1 MDMET
6 GLALTLRWTCS
17 EALGRRVQLGGAQ
30 AAGQQVRAGPGGDGG
45 RAVGVV
51 RSDRILNRLSQ
62 ANLICCPSNVGQG
75 GQELG
80 RREGSRP
87 ERCSW
92 GCLTWDGEDRG
103 QEFRLDDGAEVSVG
117 CQVDLPMR
125 WSGRVQN
132 PGEVRAAGWEGQPCD
147 VEAPTH
153 VTLALA
159 PCRKPGPAPSPR
171 VARSCS
177 GTSLPTYPITPQ
189 GLSHFL
195 VYSQQ

>member
-1 MDMET
+1 MET

-62 ANLICCPSNVGQG
+62 ANLICRPSDVGRG

-92 GCLTWDGEDRG
+92 SCLTWDGEDRG
-103 QEFRLDDGAEVSVG
+103 QEFRLDDEAEVSVG
-117 CQVDLPMR
+117 CQVDLLMR
-125 WSGRVQN
+125 WSGRIQGTFGLLDGRGN
-132 PGEVRAAGWEGQPCD
+132 PVTWKLPRTSPWLWHPAGSPAQ
-147 VEAPTH
+147 
-153 VTLALA
+153 L
-159 PCRKPGPAPSPR
+159 PAPALHALVLGRLSP
-171 VARSCS
+171 
-177 GTSLPTYPITPQ
+177 LIQ
-189 GLSHFL
+189 
-195 VYSQQ
+195 